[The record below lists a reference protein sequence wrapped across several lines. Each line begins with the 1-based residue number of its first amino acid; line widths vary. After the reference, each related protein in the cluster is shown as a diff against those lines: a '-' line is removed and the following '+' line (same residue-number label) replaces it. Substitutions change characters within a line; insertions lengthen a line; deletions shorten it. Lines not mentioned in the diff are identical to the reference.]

1 VRKKSPIGLISAAS
15 WDGTGFLEDKAQVLS
30 HPGVCVL
37 SLTYMVYMVDLSF
50 STAFLRTAWDRVYFS
65 IEEITLIYSTHT
77 RYIYSL
83 IMLYIQCMHIYA

>member
-1 VRKKSPIGLISAAS
+1 
-15 WDGTGFLEDKAQVLS
+15 
-30 HPGVCVL
+30 
-37 SLTYMVYMVDLSF
+37 MVYMVDLSF

-83 IMLYIQCMHIYA
+83 IMLYIQCIHIYMLDHALYLLLLSGQPFDEINVLRYHRTWLRLKR